1 MRRKLF
7 ILLSELHSE
16 HPWKMILLVIV
27 LSAISLVMALNLDQT
42 MRWSDLLPTNDPRT
56 IEFDKVIQEFV
67 SSSSVIVVVQGE
79 EKKIKAFAD
88 HVAPQL
94 LSLKDPVDGKPFVQR
109 VDYKKEEDFLR
120 EHGLMLIKSDYLENM
135 MDVFRGSDL
144 RSVVENINNSL
155 EKEYVGRGESLSTRE
170 KEDRAVSFLD
180 GVSLL
185 LENLTLQVQDNTTRE
200 GLVKEAVDRLL
211 IGEPY
216 MLSYDKTALII
227 DVFPN
232 FNMVEIERLMPGIAA
247 IQGIIDGGM
256 AFFPGVK
263 AGLTGAPSIQ
273 HDEMVY
279 TNKSLGYTSI
289 IALISIFLLLA
300 LAFRMAFAPGLAILN
315 LVIGVIWAMGVAY
328 LAVGKLNIMTS
339 MTGVVLLG
347 LGIDFSIHIISG
359 FTEERSLGKPIRES
373 LRETFFKCGNGI
385 ITGALTTSAAF
396 LTLLVSVTRGMREM
410 GLVMGLGL
418 LSVMVVT
425 FLFLPS
431 LLVLR
436 DRREE
441 RKVSEGKK
449 IFRRKDISFRF
460 LGRAAEDFTK
470 RKVVVLVTSLLVTS
484 FLTYRGASIS
494 FDHNYMNLEPEGLTS
509 IKLYDTIL
517 EKFDFSID
525 YSMFLAPSLEESFY
539 LAEEAKNLPSVAMVQ
554 DISIY
559 LPSTEEQRKRESQ
572 VMQIAE
578 SIRTEM
584 PTPMKSLQDLE
595 LFLEQLFRLQMNLME
610 IQDMAFLGG
619 QDKVDRKCKEIIGSP
634 DDPASRNRLQEYLDH
649 IEKNRETSLA
659 RLSAFEANFSPYFKE
674 SVLKMASGGEISM
687 KDLPFSILNRYAN
700 QNRDHFLV
708 SVYPKR
714 DIWKDARFLD
724 RFVDD
729 LERISVKAT
738 GMPPIFRALMRVMG
752 RDGRRAV
759 LLTLLVVFL
768 ILWFDFGKIRYA
780 LTAMIPL
787 GAGILW
793 MVGFMDLSGMKL
805 NVVNIMGLPLILG
818 IGIDDG
824 VYVIHRW
831 MQEGRKD
838 LPTVFSSTGKAILLT
853 SLTDMLAFGSLMFSI
868 YKGFASFGGA
878 MFLGVGAC
886 FLTTVILIPPILD
899 ILGHYSR

>member
-1 MRRKLF
+1 MRRKIF
-7 ILLSELHSE
+7 ILLAELHSE
-16 HPWKMILLVIV
+16 HPWKMIVLVFA
-27 LSAISLVMALNLDQT
+27 LSAVSLLLAMNLDRT
-42 MRWSDLLPTNDPRT
+42 MRWSDLLPSNDPRT
-56 IEFDKVIQEFV
+56 IEFDRVIREFV

-79 EKKIKAFAD
+79 EKMIKDFAD

-94 LSLKDPVDGKPFVQR
+94 LSLKDPMDGRSFVQR
-109 VDYKKEEDFLR
+109 VDYKREDDFLR
-120 EHGLMLIKSDYLENM
+120 DHGLMLIKSDYLENM
-135 MDVFRGSDL
+135 IGVFSGSDL
-144 RSVVENINNSL
+144 RSVVKNINNSL
-155 EKEYVGRGESLSTRE
+155 EKEYVGKGESISTRE

-180 GVSLL
+180 GVSFL
-185 LENLTLQVQDNTTRE
+185 LENLALQVQGNIAK
-200 GLVKEAVDRLL
+200 GHLVNDTVDRLL
-211 IGEPY
+211 IGETY
-216 MLSYDKTALII
+216 MLSYDKTALIM
-227 DVFPN
+227 DVLPN
-232 FNMVEIERLMPGIAA
+232 FNMVEIERLMPGIEA
-247 IQGIIDGGM
+247 IQGVIDRGM
-256 AFFPGVK
+256 ASFPGVK
-263 AGLTGAPSIQ
+263 AGLTGMPSIQ

-279 TNKSLGYTSI
+279 TSKSLGYTSI

-315 LVIGVIWAMGVAY
+315 LIIGVIWAMGVAY

-347 LGIDFSIHIISG
+347 LGIDFSIHVISS
-359 FTEERSLGKPIRES
+359 FTEERSMGRPIRDS

-436 DRREE
+436 ERREE
-441 RKVSEGKK
+441 KRIRAGEKTF
-449 IFRRKDISFRF
+449 IRKDISFRF
-460 LGRAAEDFTK
+460 LGKTAAVFTE
-470 RKVVVLVTSLLVTS
+470 RKGMILFVSLLFTS
-484 FLTYRGASIS
+484 FLTYRGVSIH

-509 IKLYDTIL
+509 IELYDTIL

-525 YSMFLAPSLEESFY
+525 YSTFLASSLEESFSFS
-539 LAEEAKNLPSVAMVQ
+539 EEAKGLPSVAMVQ
-554 DISIY
+554 DISLY
-559 LPSTEEQRKRESQ
+559 LPSEEEQRKRRSL
-572 VMQIAE
+572 VNQIAE
-578 SIRTEM
+578 SIRAERPSAM
-584 PTPMKSLQDLE
+584 NSIQDLD
-595 LFLEQLFRLQMNLME
+595 LFIEEMLRLEMNLME

-634 DDPASRNRLQEYLDH
+634 DDPSSENRLQEYLEEIQIDK
-649 IEKNRETSLA
+649 ESGLA
-659 RLSAFEANFSPYFKE
+659 RLSVFEGYFSPYFRQ
-674 SVLKMASGGEISM
+674 SVLRMATDVEISM
-687 KDLPFSILNRYAN
+687 KELPFSILNRYAN
-700 QNRDHFLV
+700 RDRDHFLV

-729 LERISVKAT
+729 LERVNVRVT
-738 GMPPIFRALMRVMG
+738 GMPPIFRALIRVMG
-752 RDGRRAV
+752 RDGRRAM

-768 ILWFDFGKIRYA
+768 LLWFDFGKARYA

-787 GAGILW
+787 GAGLLW
-793 MVGFMDLSGMKL
+793 MVGFMDLLGMKL

-831 MQEGRKD
+831 MLEGQKD

-886 FLTTVILIPPILD
+886 FLTTIILIPPILD
-899 ILGHYSR
+899 LFRDCPG